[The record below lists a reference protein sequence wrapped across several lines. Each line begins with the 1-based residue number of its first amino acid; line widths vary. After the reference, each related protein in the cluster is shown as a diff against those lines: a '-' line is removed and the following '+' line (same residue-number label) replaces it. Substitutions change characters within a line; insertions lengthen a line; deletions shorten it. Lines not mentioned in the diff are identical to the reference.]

1 MVPRTC
7 ILGLVQNVMVSHL
20 AVERSHDS
28 HVYEDAQAWA
38 IIILYGRKH
47 PLESSIIIQC
57 RLTKRGLPGCL
68 PLRVATTIR
77 PPVSQ
82 VDSPCHSAFR
92 HAVSENQKPA
102 CAPLAIDQPAGLANA
117 PYVMPMARRLLAEA
131 HQTMFPEPRQLD
143 RSATVMDMIL
153 DHRLLISVAALPAD
167 GHHRFTVPRNRALRC
182 RADVDA
188 YWAQEEERGK
198 CVNPAMSKNIEPPV
212 SVERSTMAW
221 PPNLDGND
229 VWDYYLV
236 CRSYPSYFPRSPCM
250 AWLARRS

>member
-82 VDSPCHSAFR
+82 VNSPCHSAFR

-131 HQTMFPEPRQLD
+131 HQTI
-143 RSATVMDMIL
+143 ATVMDMIL

-167 GHHRFTVPRNRALRC
+167 GHHRFT
-182 RADVDA
+182 
-188 YWAQEEERGK
+188 EEERGK